1 MIFYRLVTGRYASEA
16 WSGSGAN
23 QYGGR
28 WNHKG
33 HPAVYVSTSISL
45 ASLEILVHVR
55 KDTVLNQYQLFSI
68 DIPDDQIDY
77 LDKAWL
83 PEDWQKIRH
92 PYQRWIWEPVGCR
105 LTAPSR
111 SSYPP
116 ASFLMKTMP
125 SLTPYIRPS
134 TRRSIQFSNC
144 PLILIPAWLKKPH
157 PERGCG

>member
-1 MIFYRLVTGRYASEA
+1 MELVAVTGTWAWQCCACRSDRHGNRCAGSYRFDWSAGARSVRMIFYRLVTGRFASEA

-68 DIPDDQIDY
+68 D
-77 LDKAWL
+77 
-83 PEDWQKIRH
+83 
-92 PYQRWIWEPVGCR
+92 
-105 LTAPSR
+105 
-111 SSYPP
+111 
-116 ASFLMKTMP
+116 
-125 SLTPYIRPS
+125 
-134 TRRSIQFSNC
+134 
-144 PLILIPAWLKKPH
+144 
-157 PERGCG
+157 